1 MQSIYYYNNL
11 KMNFI
16 KHSDKIKKKK
26 LSNAYLVLILKLI
39 NNIIEW
45 KNFSDVLRNVSMIF
59 LNLEEM
65 LQKQLYYIYYK
76 ILMIN

>member
-1 MQSIYYYNNL
+1 MQCIYYYNRL
-11 KMNFI
+11 TMNFI
-16 KHSDKIKKKK
+16 KHSDKIKKRK
-26 LSNAYLVLILKLI
+26 LSNVYLVLILKII

-45 KNFSDVLRNVSMIF
+45 KNISDVLQNISMIF

-65 LQKQLYYIYYK
+65 LQKKLYYIYYK